1 MYEAP
6 VHVVACVCLGFDT
19 CFCFNSGQCKNQKG
33 IHLSVLWDFISASG
47 VCFSFLDERSALC
60 VRDREKKSGKSVSG
74 GVFACVYLCVFL
86 AGCVLGFHHTR
97 TLPPGALARSFSLA
111 LLL

>member
-1 MYEAP
+1 MKLQCMWLPASVWALILVFVLTQASVKTKKDP
-6 VHVVACVCLGFDT
+6 SVSAVGF
-19 CFCFNSGQCKNQKG
+19 
-33 IHLSVLWDFISASG
+33 HSASG